1 MPSLLRTR
9 RYREELRRRGL
20 RPVQVWVQDSRA
32 PGFAERVRRDCE
44 IMNAA
49 DQSDSVMA
57 WVEAVSVFDE
67 VDETR

>member
-49 DQSDSVMA
+49 DQNDSVMA

>member
-32 PGFAERVRRDCE
+32 PGFAERVRRDCA

-49 DQSDSVMA
+49 DQNDGLMA
-57 WVEAVSVFDE
+57 WVEGVSVFDE